1 MLGII
6 WVPGTG
12 RFTPLAEASAL
23 GGFEP
28 AGVGAAAAGTPGA
41 TADATGIDP
50 ADPAA
55 RFGEDGGAFEP
66 IAFENAPRCE
76 ATLLTASGETCGAF
90 GSPRPGVVEASSA
103 GTDAGGGP

>member
-6 WVPGTG
+6 WVPGTA

-23 GGFEP
+23 GGFEA
-28 AGVGAAAAGTPGA
+28 AGVGAAAGA

-55 RFGEDGGAFEP
+55 GCGEDGGAFSNAMGP
-66 IAFENAPRCE
+66 NAPRCE

-90 GSPRPGVVEASSA
+90 GLPRPGVVEASSA